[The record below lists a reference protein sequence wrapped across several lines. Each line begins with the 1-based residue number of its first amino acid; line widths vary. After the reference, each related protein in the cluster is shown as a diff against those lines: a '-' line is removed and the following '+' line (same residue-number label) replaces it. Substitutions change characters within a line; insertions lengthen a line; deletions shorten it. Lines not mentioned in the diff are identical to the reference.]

1 MSPFSVLPRRKKRS
15 QRGAK
20 SSVVQATRAA
30 AAAGLGAVPPCA
42 PHRSQLSGGAYA
54 GSQVMPGFAEAA
66 RATQISPLNA
76 KNLATADPTDQM
88 ITTMMKSLMRGADFT
103 ATVDNANTQLQ
114 NMLSTGS
121 GS

>member
-1 MSPFSVLPRRKKRS
+1 
-15 QRGAK
+15 
-20 SSVVQATRAA
+20 
-30 AAAGLGAVPPCA
+30 
-42 PHRSQLSGGAYA
+42 
-54 GSQVMPGFAEAA
+54 
-66 RATQISPLNA
+66 
-76 KNLATADPTDQM
+76 M